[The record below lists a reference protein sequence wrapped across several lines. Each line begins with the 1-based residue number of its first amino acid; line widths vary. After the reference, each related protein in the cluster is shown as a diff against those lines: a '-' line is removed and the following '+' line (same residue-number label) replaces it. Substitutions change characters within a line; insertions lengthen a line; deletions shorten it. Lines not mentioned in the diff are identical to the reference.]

1 MTITKGETSYDRI
14 RIYWKQVKDK
24 VGNLLPVEVKYN
36 YEEEEDWHIKMMMPG
51 QVSFEAVDL
60 PSFAPI
66 HFELR
71 SLGRDGSFGP
81 VTKKTF
87 KTKRK

>member
-1 MTITKGETSYDRI
+1 M
-14 RIYWKQVKDK
+14 KDEL
-24 VGNLLPVEVKYN
+24 GNLLYIEVKYN
-36 YEEEEDWHIKMMMPG
+36 YEGEEDWRVKMMMPG

-81 VTKKTF
+81 VTKKTIR
-87 KTKRK
+87 TKRK